1 MELLIDLRA
10 DCPIYEQIYEF
21 IKNEI
26 KNGQILPDTKLPS
39 TRRLSQSL
47 KISRTTVVNAYE
59 QLLAEGYLRSRG
71 GSGYIVNKLDDMD
84 ILKRV
89 SGTKE
94 SSHYILPACKTEGK
108 EDDNLIDFSP
118 TKIDSKSFPYA
129 SWRSIARKVF
139 SNDSSDVFTAGDK
152 QGEYGLRVQIADY
165 LHTARRV
172 ECTPQNII
180 IGAGSEYLIL
190 LLGLLLGR
198 KHIALEN
205 PGYIKARKIFE
216 SIDWDVISVDMD
228 DEGMDIGKLESV
240 KADIC
245 YLMPANQY
253 PTGVIMP
260 IKRRRELIAWCY
272 ESSGRYIIED
282 DYDSEFRFVGK
293 PIPAMQGLDPQ
304 KVIYIGTFSK
314 SVAPAIRVAYMVL
327 PDELIKEYGSRLDFF
342 SCTVPRS
349 DQDILEIF
357 IKEGYFERHLNRMR
371 TNYRIKRDILIES
384 IKKYLPKARVA
395 ENNSGLHILMT
406 LEDLSE
412 KEILDCGV
420 NTGVRFYPISVFYT
434 GKNIKKST
442 VLVGFASLTEGDIKK
457 GIKDF
462 SILEE
467 RRKESL

>member
-94 SSHYILPACKTEGK
+94 RSHSILSVCKTDSK

-129 SWRSIARKVF
+129 SWRSIVRKVF
-139 SNDSSDVFTAGDK
+139 SGSDVFTAGDN

-205 PGYIKARKIFE
+205 PSYIKARKIFE
-216 SIDWDVISVDMD
+216 SMDWDIISVDMD

-260 IKRRRELIAWCY
+260 IKRRRELIAWSY
-272 ESSGRYIIED
+272 EKSGRYIIED

-314 SVAPAIRVAYMVL
+314 AVAPAIRVAYMVL

-371 TNYRIKRDILIES
+371 TNYRLKRDTLIEC
-384 IKKYLPKARVA
+384 IKKYLPRSRVV

-412 KEILDCGV
+412 KEILDYGV
-420 NTGVRFYPISVFYT
+420 NAGVRFYPISVFYT

-442 VLVGFASLTEGDIKK
+442 VLVGFASLTEDDIKK

>member
-1 MELLIDLRA
+1 
-10 DCPIYEQIYEF
+10 
-21 IKNEI
+21 
-26 KNGQILPDTKLPS
+26 
-39 TRRLSQSL
+39 
-47 KISRTTVVNAYE
+47 
-59 QLLAEGYLRSRG
+59 
-71 GSGYIVNKLDDMD
+71 
-84 ILKRV
+84 
-89 SGTKE
+89 
-94 SSHYILPACKTEGK
+94 
-108 EDDNLIDFSP
+108 
-118 TKIDSKSFPYA
+118 
-129 SWRSIARKVF
+129 
-139 SNDSSDVFTAGDK
+139 
-152 QGEYGLRVQIADY
+152 
-165 LHTARRV
+165 
-172 ECTPQNII
+172 
-180 IGAGSEYLIL
+180 
-190 LLGLLLGR
+190 
-198 KHIALEN
+198 
-205 PGYIKARKIFE
+205 
-216 SIDWDVISVDMD
+216 
-228 DEGMDIGKLESV
+228 
-240 KADIC
+240 
-245 YLMPANQY
+245 
-253 PTGVIMP
+253 MP
-260 IKRRRELIAWCY
+260 IKRRRELIAWSY
-272 ESSGRYIIED
+272 EKSGRYIIED

-327 PDELIKEYGSRLDFF
+327 PDELIKEYGFRLDFF

-442 VLVGFASLTEGDIKK
+442 VLVGFASLTEDDIKK

-462 SILEE
+462 SLLEE
-467 RRKESL
+467 NRKESL

>member
-71 GSGYIVNKLDDMD
+71 GSGYIVNKLDNMD

-94 SSHYILPACKTEGK
+94 RSHSILSGCKTESK
-108 EDDNLIDFSP
+108 EDDSLIDFSP

-139 SNDSSDVFTAGDK
+139 SGSDVFTAGDK
-152 QGEYGLRVQIADY
+152 QGEYGLRAQIADY

-198 KHIALEN
+198 RHIALEN
-205 PGYIKARKIFE
+205 PSYIKARKIFE
-216 SIDWDVISVDMD
+216 SMDWDIISVDMD

-260 IKRRRELIAWCY
+260 IKRRRELIAWSY
-272 ESSGRYIIED
+272 EKSGRYIIED

-327 PDELIKEYGSRLDFF
+327 PDELIKEYRSRLDFF

-371 TNYRIKRDILIES
+371 TNYRLKRDTLIEC
-384 IKKYLPKARVA
+384 IKKYLPRSRVV

-412 KEILDCGV
+412 KEILDYGV
-420 NTGVRFYPISVFYT
+420 NAGVKFYPISVFYT

-442 VLVGFASLTEGDIKK
+442 VLVGFASLTEDDIKK

>member
-84 ILKRV
+84 VLKRV

-205 PGYIKARKIFE
+205 PSYIKARKIFE
-216 SIDWDVISVDMD
+216 SMDWDVISVDMD

>member
-71 GSGYIVNKLDDMD
+71 GSGYIVNNLDDMD
-84 ILKRV
+84 ILKKV
-89 SGTKE
+89 SGIKE
-94 SSHYILPACKTEGK
+94 RSHSILSVSKNESM

-139 SNDSSDVFTAGDK
+139 SGSDVFTAGDK
-152 QGEYGLRVQIADY
+152 QGEYGLRAQIADY

-172 ECTPQNII
+172 ECTPHNII

-205 PGYIKARKIFE
+205 PSYIRARKIFE
-216 SIDWDVISVDMD
+216 SMDWDIISVDMD

-260 IKRRRELIAWCY
+260 IKRRRELIAWSY
-272 ESSGRYIIED
+272 EKSGRYIIED

-327 PDELIKEYGSRLDFF
+327 PDELIKEYGFRLDFF

-384 IKKYLPKARVA
+384 IKKHLPKARVV

-420 NTGVRFYPISVFYT
+420 NAGVRFYPISVFYT
-434 GKNIKKST
+434 GKNTKKST
-442 VLVGFASLTEGDIKK
+442 VLVGFASLTEDDIKK

-462 SILEE
+462 SLLEE
-467 RRKESL
+467 NRKESL

>member
-1 MELLIDLRA
+1 M
-10 DCPIYEQIYEF
+10 
-21 IKNEI
+21 
-26 KNGQILPDTKLPS
+26 PDTKLPS

-89 SGTKE
+89 PDNGERSY
-94 SSHYILPACKTEGK
+94 SILSVCKTDSK

-139 SNDSSDVFTAGDK
+139 SGSDVFTAGDN
-152 QGEYGLRVQIADY
+152 QGEYGLRVQIADD
-165 LHTARRV
+165 LHTDRRV

-216 SIDWDVISVDMD
+216 SMDWDVISVDMD

-327 PDELIKEYGSRLDFF
+327 PDELIKEYGFRLDFF

>member
-94 SSHYILPACKTEGK
+94 RSHSILSVCKTDSM

-139 SNDSSDVFTAGDK
+139 SGSDVFTAGDN
-152 QGEYGLRVQIADY
+152 QGEYGLRAQIADY

-198 KHIALEN
+198 KRIALEN
-205 PGYIKARKIFE
+205 PSYIKARQIFDSME
-216 SIDWDVISVDMD
+216 WDIISVDMD
-228 DEGMDIGKLESV
+228 DEGMDIDKLERV

-260 IKRRRELIAWCY
+260 IKRRRELIAWSY
-272 ESSGRYIIED
+272 EKSGRYIIED
-282 DYDSEFRFVGK
+282 DYDS
-293 PIPAMQGLDPQ
+293 
-304 KVIYIGTFSK
+304 
-314 SVAPAIRVAYMVL
+314 
-327 PDELIKEYGSRLDFF
+327 
-342 SCTVPRS
+342 
-349 DQDILEIF
+349 
-357 IKEGYFERHLNRMR
+357 
-371 TNYRIKRDILIES
+371 
-384 IKKYLPKARVA
+384 
-395 ENNSGLHILMT
+395 
-406 LEDLSE
+406 
-412 KEILDCGV
+412 
-420 NTGVRFYPISVFYT
+420 
-434 GKNIKKST
+434 
-442 VLVGFASLTEGDIKK
+442 
-457 GIKDF
+457 
-462 SILEE
+462 
-467 RRKESL
+467 

>member
-26 KNGQILPDTKLPS
+26 KSGQILPDTKLPS

-59 QLLAEGYLRSRG
+59 QLSAEGYLRSRG

-84 ILKRV
+84 ILKKVPDKAER
-89 SGTKE
+89 SRYII
-94 SSHYILPACKTEGK
+94 SSCKTDSK

-139 SNDSSDVFTAGDK
+139 SGSDVFTAGDK

-198 KHIALEN
+198 KRIALEN
-205 PGYIKARKIFE
+205 PGYIKARQIFE
-216 SIDWDVISVDMD
+216 SMEWDIISVDMD
-228 DEGMDIGKLESV
+228 DEGMDIDKLESG

-260 IKRRRELIAWCY
+260 IKRRRELIAWSY
-272 ESSGRYIIED
+272 EKSGRYIIED

-327 PDELIKEYGSRLDFF
+327 PDELIKEYESRLDFF

-384 IKKYLPKARVA
+384 VKKHLPRSKVV

-420 NTGVRFYPISVFYT
+420 KAGVRFYPISVFYT

-442 VLVGFASLTEGDIKK
+442 VLVGFASLTEDDIKK

-462 SILEE
+462 SELEE

>member
-26 KNGQILPDTKLPS
+26 KSGQILPDTKLPS

-59 QLLAEGYLRSRG
+59 QLSAEGYLRSRG

-84 ILKRV
+84 ILKKVPDKGER
-89 SGTKE
+89 SRYII
-94 SSHYILPACKTEGK
+94 SSCKTDSK

-139 SNDSSDVFTAGDK
+139 SGSDVFTAGDK

-198 KHIALEN
+198 KRIALEN
-205 PGYIKARKIFE
+205 PGYIKARQIFE
-216 SIDWDVISVDMD
+216 SMEWDIISVDMD
-228 DEGMDIGKLESV
+228 DEGMDIDKLESG

-260 IKRRRELIAWCY
+260 IKRRRELIAWSY
-272 ESSGRYIIED
+272 EKSGRYIIED

-314 SVAPAIRVAYMVL
+314 SVAPAIRVAYIVL
-327 PDELIKEYGSRLDFF
+327 PDELIKEYESRLDFF

-384 IKKYLPKARVA
+384 VKKHLPRSKVV

-420 NTGVRFYPISVFYT
+420 KAGVRFYPISVFYT

-442 VLVGFASLTEGDIKK
+442 VLVGFASLTEDDIKK

-462 SILEE
+462 SELEE